1 MKKIWI
7 ALALTVTCALC
18 LTGCGSPAEGGET
31 DAQRVM
37 ESTALYDEDRIE
49 AAFDAVEEVFAERFP
64 AVRLLNSATTMRWK
78 RALRT
83 RSLPIRMS
91 GDRSSSSCCPTSRPT
106 KTAGTEAWSP
116 TPLTPTGSGIW
127 YGTETVPIG
136 RSLTGATKC
145 KNDPQKGKQKTAPA
159 GIACRCSFVLLN
171 RIRSCRSGQRPL
183 APRWRRPSLPA
194 FTTSSWAAMP

>member
-64 AVRLLNSATTMRWK
+64 GCTLTELRYDDEVEARFENEIATYQDERGQELIILLSDFQTDENGGDGSLEPNSSYTDWQWYLVRDGDSADW
-78 RALRT
+78 
-83 RSLPIRMS
+83 
-91 GDRSSSSCCPTSRPT
+91 
-106 KTAGTEAWSP
+106 E
-116 TPLTPTGSGIW
+116 
-127 YGTETVPIG
+127 
-136 RSLTGATKC
+136 
-145 KNDPQKGKQKTAPA
+145 
-159 GIACRCSFVLLN
+159 VLDW
-171 RIRSCRSGQRPL
+171 GY
-183 APRWRRPSLPA
+183 
-194 FTTSSWAAMP
+194 